1 MCTFA
6 IEQIIDINQ
15 IIVLLLEIKILRN
28 LNFSEVKLS
37 QQICLP
43 LNYPPPPPNN
53 SSLDSL
59 TDSEVQGLYRAQGW
73 DTQDLLS
80 RSSSPPDFVTP
91 GKSTLPLKW
100 SC

>member
-15 IIVLLLEIKILRN
+15 IIVLLLEIKIFRN

-43 LNYPPPPPNN
+43 LNYPPHACTPPPPHI
-53 SSLDSL
+53 
-59 TDSEVQGLYRAQGW
+59 TH
-73 DTQDLLS
+73 
-80 RSSSPPDFVTP
+80 
-91 GKSTLPLKW
+91 PLIH
-100 SC
+100 